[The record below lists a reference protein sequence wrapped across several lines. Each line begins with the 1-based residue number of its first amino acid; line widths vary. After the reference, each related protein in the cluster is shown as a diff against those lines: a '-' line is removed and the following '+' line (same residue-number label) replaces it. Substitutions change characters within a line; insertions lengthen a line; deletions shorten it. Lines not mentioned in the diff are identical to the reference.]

1 MATTLLTKAST
12 PAMREWA
19 ERQIDTLTRDQLVRS
34 LVACGEQKSAV
45 VQGSAIMALCMAAD
59 RRMGD
64 AWLAVG
70 QFAHMLS
77 MQAGERYALYGDK
90 MYPFSQKQITSIVNA
105 VIQAKETDS
114 DGWI

>member
-1 MATTLLTKAST
+1 MTILTKAST
-12 PAMREWA
+12 PAMRNWA
-19 ERQIDTLTRDQLVRS
+19 EKQIDTLSRDQLVSS
-34 LVACGEQKSAV
+34 LVATGTQKSAV
-45 VQGSAIMALCMAAD
+45 LQAAAVMALCMAAD

-77 MQAGERYALYGDK
+77 MQAAEKYAIYGDK
-90 MYPFSQKQITSIVNA
+90 MYPFSEKQLTSIVNA
-105 VIQAKETDS
+105 VIQAKEEDR